1 MSKILSII
9 ILAGGQGT
17 RVKRVLGDIPKL
29 LAPIKNKNFLD
40 YMLDWL
46 HNNFK
51 KINFELIIAS
61 GFGHDQIKNYCIDN
75 NISVK
80 LSREKQPLG
89 TLGAAAN
96 AAYSSNSDNILILNG
111 DTIFECDLE
120 KTFEDFLKCG
130 STLSIVQER
139 KDNDRYGGYIIN
151 KEGYLELSTHNS
163 SYISLGATY
172 TKKALLVNT
181 YKNFKSIKGL
191 IAMMDQDFISKV
203 SALPYVLKGNNSFI
217 DIGTISSYEESQKIV
232 PLLVS

>member
-29 LAPIKNKNFLD
+29 LAPIKNKKFLD

-51 KINFELIIAS
+51 EINFELIIAS

-89 TLGAAAN
+89 TLGA
-96 AAYSSNSDNILILNG
+96 
-111 DTIFECDLE
+111 
-120 KTFEDFLKCG
+120 FL
-130 STLSIVQER
+130 
-139 KDNDRYGGYIIN
+139 
-151 KEGYLELSTHNS
+151 
-163 SYISLGATY
+163 
-172 TKKALLVNT
+172 
-181 YKNFKSIKGL
+181 
-191 IAMMDQDFISKV
+191 
-203 SALPYVLKGNNSFI
+203 
-217 DIGTISSYEESQKIV
+217 
-232 PLLVS
+232 